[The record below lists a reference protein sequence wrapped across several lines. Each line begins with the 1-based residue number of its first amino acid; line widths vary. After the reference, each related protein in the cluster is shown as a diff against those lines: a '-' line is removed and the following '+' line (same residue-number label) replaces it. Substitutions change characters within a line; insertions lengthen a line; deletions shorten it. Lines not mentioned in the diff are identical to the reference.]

1 MKLTR
6 ADATSSGILV
16 VTLDSLYIET
26 LRTRPAQNVILDR
39 PTGERIRVVLIL
51 ESVGKSEF
59 KTDYGSRIDE
69 PER

>member
-6 ADATSSGILV
+6 ADATSSGILD
-16 VTLDSLYIET
+16 VTLDSLYIEM
-26 LRTRPAQNVILDR
+26 LRTRPSQNVILDR
-39 PTGERIRVVLIL
+39 SKRKDLSK
-51 ESVGKSEF
+51 SVDKSEF